1 MWSTAS
7 PFSTPT
13 GEAAPDYCLA
23 AGFLQPHWQLFTWQR
38 HAFFWHV
45 QEQASQS
52 QVPQQLDLVTAFQV
66 VFVKSDIVVLPYFCF
81 SAPHALS
88 KGLTY
93 TCQKPYSPVSGRASL
108 AR

>member
-1 MWSTAS
+1 VEYGLARLK
-7 PFSTPT
+7 
-13 GEAAPDYCLA
+13 PDQRGRRDYLL

-38 HAFFWHV
+38 HAFFWHA

-52 QVPQQLDLVTAFQV
+52 QLPQQLDLVRAFEV
-66 VFVKSDIVVLPYFCF
+66 VFVKSDIVVLPNVFF
-81 SAPHALS
+81 APHALS

-93 TCQKPYSPVSGRASL
+93 TCQKPYSPVSGRGSL